1 MAELFYNNCYDYKRG
16 CCFENT
22 AFSIDRDVSIA
33 SGLPCIAI
41 QRHLS
46 NIYLF

>member
-1 MAELFYNNCYDYKRG
+1 MTELYYNNRYGDKSG

-22 AFSIDRDVSIA
+22 ACSIDRDVSIG
-33 SGLPCIAI
+33 SGLYCTAV

-46 NIYLF
+46 NIHLF

>member
-1 MAELFYNNCYDYKRG
+1 MTELYFHNCYDDKRG

-22 AFSIDRDVSIA
+22 DFSIDTDVSIGY
-33 SGLPCIAI
+33 GLYCTAI

-46 NIYLF
+46 NINLF